1 MSESY
6 RKERQNA
13 VKNGQP
19 GRRLRVCEFSS
30 PLSPIRPLRV
40 VEVPAAAK
48 RSKELSDRKPSIPG
62 SLKKTDF
69 GGVKQLLRL
78 QHLVVAGKATEIAA
92 SCNGNRFGI
101 LQSFH
106 RVAQVEMTGETLFPE
121 SGRYSRQSL
130 T

>member
-48 RSKELSDRKPSIPG
+48 RSIELNDRKPSIPR
-62 SLKKTDF
+62 SLRKTDF
-69 GGVKQLLRL
+69 SRVEQLLRF
-78 QHLVVAGKATEIAA
+78 QHLIVASKATKVAA
-92 SCNGNRFGI
+92 PGNLDRIGKSRHF
-101 LQSFH
+101 
-106 RVAQVEMTGETLFPE
+106 TLLLFFDD
-121 SGRYSRQSL
+121 RQLLRSD
-130 T
+130 